1 MQLHIEHNKSVII
14 TDPETILF
22 DLTTEFGNNLKHD
35 HKT

>member
-22 DLTTEFGNNLKHD
+22 GSPTEFGNNLKHD